1 MRWLLAATILGF
13 ALVGCG
19 DNRLP
24 AAPDVLEAGP
34 VRIDTQTMTL
44 SVAGSPAL
52 EMAQFLAIGTT
63 DELEPAHYYDPRG
76 DDLVTLEPIAKARGL
91 DGEWVVL
98 EGGARMKLDACPVGE
113 CAILDVDASEV
124 ENAAQLQIALPRGA
138 DEPLYGTGDSPAR
151 ANVAGT
157 VREMSLRIDLASD
170 SSLNETHVPVPLV
183 MWPRRGAAMFIAD
196 DRPGAID
203 LGAAD
208 PTRVTATFT
217 LPARGAF
224 RIYLYTAQT
233 PLDLVRQY
241 VSLTTKPAVPPRWA
255 FAPQQWRNVHD
266 ATSELLDDAQQMR
279 TRDIPGSVMW
289 IDNPWQ
295 TAYNSFVIDET
306 RFDHIDDAI
315 ATLTAQGYKV
325 VFWSTPYVGKEDEL
339 AADRA
344 EGISKD
350 YFITNDA
357 GAAFDWPWQNGPGM
371 LVDFTREGA
380 TEWWRERIQRVIARG
395 AAGFKLDFG
404 EEVVPDIGGNIVE
417 FRLAAGDNSSH
428 HNRYAEGYHDAYLGA
443 FPPGEGFLITRAGA
457 WGEQHTNTSIWP
469 GDLDSDFGEHGVIKD
484 GKVAI
489 GGLPSAIARGLGLS
503 VSGYPFYGSDIG
515 GFKDRPTTETLLRWA
530 QYAALGTIMQLGGGG
545 PSHNP
550 WDTTQFDPS
559 AVAIYKRYADLHMQ
573 LNPLLWTLALQAGTD
588 GTPVT
593 RPARFVYDCNC
604 DDAMF
609 LLGDNILVAP
619 VITPGATQREVTLP
633 PGMWVERGSG
643 VVLAGG
649 TTVSIPAPLGELPL
663 FFQAGSLVPMF
674 ALYADTLLPATA
686 PGVTSYA
693 DPAYGSEL
701 RLVFTP
707 GTTTALLT
715 LHDGTNATAN
725 GASAALTGGS
735 EYHVF
740 TLDIDA
746 RAQTG
751 NTLASP
757 SGVTVN
763 SANVPIVGTE
773 LELHACAAPG
783 CWLYD
788 SIAKRIQIRVFAPQG
803 QTRAISV
810 H

>member
-1 MRWLLAATILGF
+1 MRWLLAVGCV
-13 ALVGCG
+13 LVACG
-19 DNRLP
+19 DNGLP
-24 AAPDVLEAGP
+24 AAPDVLQEGP
-34 VRIDTQTMTL
+34 VTIDTRTMTL
-44 SVAGSPAL
+44 SLAGAPAL
-52 EMAQFLAIGTT
+52 EMAQFLSIGTT
-63 DELEPAHYYDPRG
+63 DDVDPAHYYDPRG
-76 DDLVTLEPIAKARGL
+76 DDLVTLAPVTKARGL
-91 DGEWVVL
+91 DGDWVVL
-98 EGGARMKLDACPVGE
+98 DGGARMKLAPCPAGE

-124 ENAAQLQIALPRGA
+124 ENAVQLQIALPRGA

-183 MWPRRGAAMFIAD
+183 MWPRRKAAMFVAD
-196 DRPGAID
+196 DRPGALD

-224 RIYLYTAQT
+224 RVYLYTASIT

-241 VSLTTKPAVPPRWA
+241 VALTTKPAVPPRWA
-255 FAPQQWRNVHD
+255 FAPQQWRNAHD

-279 TRDIPGSVMW
+279 TRQIPGSVMW

-295 TAYNSFVIDET
+295 TAYNSFVIDEN
-306 RFDHIDDAI
+306 RFAQIDDAI

-325 VFWSTPYVGKEDEL
+325 VFWSTPYVGKEPEL

-344 EGISKD
+344 DGTAKGYFVTDEGD
-350 YFITNDA
+350 RP
-357 GAAFDWPWQNGPGM
+357 FDWPWQDGPGY
-371 LVDFTREGA
+371 LVDFTRDGA
-380 TEWWRERIQRVIARG
+380 KEWWRERIQRVIARG

-404 EEVVPDIGGNIVE
+404 EEVVPDIGGNIIE

-457 WGEQHTNTSIWP
+457 WGEQHVNTSIWP
-469 GDLDSDFGEHGVIKD
+469 GDLDSDFSEHGVIVD
-484 GKVAI
+484 GKRSI

-550 WDTTQFDPS
+550 WDTTQFD
-559 AVAIYKRYADLHMQ
+559 ANAADIYKRYADLHMQ
-573 LNPLLWTLALQAGTD
+573 LNPLLWTLAQKAGVD

-593 RPARFVYDCNC
+593 VPARFVYDCEC

-609 LLGDNILVAP
+609 LLGENILVAP
-619 VITPGATQREVTLP
+619 VVTPGATTRTLTLP
-633 PGMWVERGSG
+633 PGMWVERQTGAIH
-643 VVLAGG
+643 AGG
-649 TTVSIPAPLGELPL
+649 STITVAAPLDELPL
-663 FFQAGSLVPMF
+663 FFAAGSLVPMY
-674 ALYADTLLPATA
+674 ALYADTLIPATA
-686 PGVTSYA
+686 AGVTSYS
-693 DPAYGSEL
+693 DPAFGSEL

-707 GTTTALLT
+707 GTTTALAS
-715 LHDGTNATAN
+715 LHDGTNASAGGT
-725 GASAALTGGS
+725 SAAVTGGS
-735 EYHVF
+735 EYHIF

-751 NTLASP
+751 TALANP
-757 SGVTVN
+757 TTITAN
-763 SANVPIVGTE
+763 SAPLAPTASE
-773 LELHACAAPG
+773 AALRTCAAPG
-783 CWLYD
+783 CWFFD
-788 SIAKRIQIRVFAPQG
+788 ATAKRLQIRVFAPEG
-803 QTRAISV
+803 QTRAISID
-810 H
+810 